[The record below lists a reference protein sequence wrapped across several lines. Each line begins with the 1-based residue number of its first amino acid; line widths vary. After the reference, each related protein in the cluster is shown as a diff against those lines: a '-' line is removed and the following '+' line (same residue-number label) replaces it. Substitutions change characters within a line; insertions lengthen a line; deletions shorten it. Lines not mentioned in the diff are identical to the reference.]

1 MVDIINLI
9 NIIKG
14 KLIAPKRLTDLEGQN
29 VVNEHY
35 KTFAEVDKVEVSEIH
50 RRETI
55 CSTCDNK
62 EEYFSLELCKSCCC
76 FIKLKAALKGATCPL
91 DKW

>member
-1 MVDIINLI
+1 MVDISKAID
-9 NIIKG
+9 IIKG
-14 KLIAPKRLTDLEGQN
+14 KLMPPKKLTTLEGQN

-76 FIKLKAALKGATCPL
+76 FIKLKTALKGATCPL